1 MSRLDNLP
9 IRQIIE
15 TSGLTYGAVAKE
27 MCVTRQWLSSMLSK
41 PLSDFNQYRIMK
53 AVNTLRGA
61 NALPAEATGGKVK
74 VYFTNGNTAVFPADK
89 VVFRRE
95 NPQLPQDGAVIVNWA
110 AVSWMREYQEDA

>member
-27 MCVTRQWLSSMLSK
+27 MGVTKQWLSCMLCK
-41 PLSDFNQYRIMK
+41 PLSDVNRHRIMK

-89 VVFRRE
+89 VVFCWAE
-95 NPQLPQDGAVIVNWA
+95 PPAPQDGKVVVNWD
-110 AVSWMREYQEDA
+110 AVSWMREYQED